1 MQGFFLFSQSIF
13 PVCFKKFG
21 QLYRIFKQYDLWDKE
36 IFNCM
41 CKTDNVTECGWN
53 GMFDGKKCLPGVYAY
68 YVYWKDQNGNAK
80 NVAGDL
86 TLVR

>member
-1 MQGFFLFSQSIF
+1 
-13 PVCFKKFG
+13 
-21 QLYRIFKQYDLWDKE
+21 
-36 IFNCM
+36 M